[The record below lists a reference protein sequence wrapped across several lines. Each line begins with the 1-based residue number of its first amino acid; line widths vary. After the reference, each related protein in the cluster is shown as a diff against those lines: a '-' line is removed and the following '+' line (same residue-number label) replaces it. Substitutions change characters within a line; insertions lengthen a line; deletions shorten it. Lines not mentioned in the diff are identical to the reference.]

1 MERNAWSNGAKTAE
15 PMGMS
20 NPIAERDAVLC
31 MNIGAARI
39 LVDDS
44 CAKPASSGNVSRSQG
59 TWSAG
64 TWSVGA
70 SERSERGRYCC
81 IATRRGGH
89 GGNAARNKLG
99 VTTCKSIFQ
108 FLRIQYIKVHP

>member
-64 TWSVGA
+64 TWSVGE
-70 SERSERGRYCC
+70 SERSERGRYLLHSY
-81 IATRRGGH
+81 TKGGAW
-89 GGNAARNKLG
+89 GER
-99 VTTCKSIFQ
+99 C
-108 FLRIQYIKVHP
+108 

>member
-1 MERNAWSNGAKTAE
+1 MVCYMSRGIRRCMGALTKEHDSWCNGAKTAE

-31 MNIGAARI
+31 MNIGAART

-59 TWSAG
+59 SG
-64 TWSVGA
+64 
-70 SERSERGRYCC
+70 EPKRS
-81 IATRRGGH
+81 
-89 GGNAARNKLG
+89 
-99 VTTCKSIFQ
+99 
-108 FLRIQYIKVHP
+108 